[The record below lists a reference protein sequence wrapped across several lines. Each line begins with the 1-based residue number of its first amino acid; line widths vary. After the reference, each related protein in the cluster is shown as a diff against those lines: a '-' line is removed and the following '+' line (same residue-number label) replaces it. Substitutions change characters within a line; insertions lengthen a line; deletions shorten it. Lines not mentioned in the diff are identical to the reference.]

1 MSASNDSLEQE
12 VKDLRQDVAALR
24 KALREEATKR
34 KESTRAKLEDAA
46 AETRAKLEGV
56 AAENVERLRTAAG
69 DAGGKAQEQLDQL
82 EKQIEANP
90 IPSVAGALFI
100 GFVLGRLLGR

>member
-1 MSASNDSLEQE
+1 MSASTEALERE

-24 KALREEATKR
+24 KALREEAAKR
-34 KESTRAKLEDAA
+34 KASPRAKLEEA
-46 AETRAKLEGV
+46 
-56 AAENVERLRTAAG
+56 AAENVERLRTAA
-69 DAGGKAQEQLDQL
+69 DEAGTKAQESLDQL

-90 IPSVAGALFI
+90 VPSVLVALFL

>member
-1 MSASNDSLEQE
+1 MSASEGSLEQE

-24 KALREEATKR
+24 KALREEANKR

-46 AETRAKLEGV
+46 AE
-56 AAENVERLRTAAG
+56 NVERLRTAAEE
-69 DAGGKAQEQLDQL
+69 AGGKAQEQFEQI

-90 IPSVAGALFI
+90 IPSVLGALFV

>member
-1 MSASNDSLEQE
+1 MSASDESLEQE

-24 KALREEATKR
+24 KALREEVDRR
-34 KESTRAKLEDAA
+34 KTSTRAKLEDAA
-46 AETRAKLEGV
+46 AE
-56 AAENVERLRTAAG
+56 NVERLRHAAE
-69 DAGGKAQEQLDQL
+69 DAGGKAQESLDQL

-90 IPSVAGALFI
+90 VPSVLAALFV

>member
-1 MSASNDSLEQE
+1 MSASNESLEQE

-34 KESTRAKLEDAA
+34 KESARAKLEEAA
-46 AETRAKLEGV
+46 V
-56 AAENVERLRTAAG
+56 ENVERLRTAAE
-69 DAGGKAQEQLDQL
+69 DAGGKAQEQFEQL

-90 IPSVAGALFI
+90 IPSVAGALFV

>member
-1 MSASNDSLEQE
+1 MSASNEALEQE

-24 KALREEATKR
+24 KALREEAAKR
-34 KESTRAKLEDAA
+34 KESARAKLEDA
-46 AETRAKLEGV
+46 
-56 AAENVERLRTAAG
+56 AAENVERLRTAAH
-69 DAGGKAQEQLDQL
+69 DAGGKAQEQLEQL

-90 IPSVAGALFI
+90 VPSVLGALFV